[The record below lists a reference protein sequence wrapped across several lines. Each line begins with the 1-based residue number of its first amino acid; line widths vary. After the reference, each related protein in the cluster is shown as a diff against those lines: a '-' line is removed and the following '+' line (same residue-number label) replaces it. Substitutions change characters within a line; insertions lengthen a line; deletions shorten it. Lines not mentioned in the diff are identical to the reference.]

1 MLDIL
6 FLTQSDTT
14 AGFLSKNK
22 NRIIES
28 KNKAKNVNLLREVDS
43 IIELKKHSRIPYI
56 LGRKIRRMKKT
67 TFIFESRK
75 SFRVVH
81 DPMHNKFLSRFKS
94 LYSSSANLHKERFN
108 YNIAYNLANVVV
120 IDKRGIYESSPSNIF
135 KVRKIYIKKM
145 R

>member
-6 FLTQSDTT
+6 FLAQSDTT

-28 KNKAKNVNLLREVDS
+28 KNNHKNKNLLREVDS
-43 IIELKKHSRIPYI
+43 IMELKKHSRIPRI

-67 TFIFESRK
+67 TFIFESSQ

-108 YNIAYNLANVVV
+108 YDVVYNLSDVVV
-120 IDKRGIYESSPSNIF
+120 IDKRGIYESMSSRIF
-135 KVRKIYIKKM
+135 KVRKIYIKKI